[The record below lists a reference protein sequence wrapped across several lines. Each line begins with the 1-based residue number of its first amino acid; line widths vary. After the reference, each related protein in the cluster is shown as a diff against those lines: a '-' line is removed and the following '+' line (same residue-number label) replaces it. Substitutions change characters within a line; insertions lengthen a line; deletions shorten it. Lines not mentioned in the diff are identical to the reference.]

1 VCDAVFAFDET
12 GNNGDEMK
20 SVDKVDCIIRHLADF
35 AQVDEYEPMRAR
47 ERRRA
52 TGGDE

>member
-12 GNNGDEMK
+12 GKYRSLMK
-20 SVDKVDCIIRHLADF
+20 SVDKVTCFIRHLADF
-35 AQVDEYEPMRAR
+35 AQVDECEPMRAR